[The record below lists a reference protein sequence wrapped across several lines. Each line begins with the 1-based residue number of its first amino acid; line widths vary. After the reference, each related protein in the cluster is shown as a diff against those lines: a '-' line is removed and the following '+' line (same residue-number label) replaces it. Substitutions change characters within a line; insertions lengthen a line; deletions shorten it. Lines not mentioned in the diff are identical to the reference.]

1 MSHNYYLIHNHQLMT
16 PLNAILADTQELFMD
31 GFERM
36 LEEIDYP
43 KVKVVGRAIS
53 ATDLLDSLE
62 ESDVDIVFMELNFT
76 DQDALGLIT
85 EIKKLHK
92 KLRLCVVTGYVDHK
106 FVKQAF
112 QNGADG
118 YYSKFNDSAELVECV
133 NELVIG
139 NTFLAS
145 GLQIT
150 PQKNSNPLNNPH
162 PFEDRFLLKKKL
174 TRREQEILALIT
186 KAKNNKEI
194 AEQLYIS
201 DQTVGVHRKNIMRKL
216 GVRNTVNLI
225 KFAIDHQLV

>member
-1 MSHNYYLIHNHQLMT
+1 MT
-16 PLNAILADTQELFMD
+16 PINALLADAHELFME
-31 GFERM
+31 GFERV

-43 KVKVVGRAIS
+43 KVKVLGKVTSGTELIDFIEAN
-53 ATDLLDSLE
+53 
-62 ESDVDIVFMELNFT
+62 DVDLIFMELNLL
-76 DQDALGLIT
+76 DQDALTMIG
-85 EIKKLHK
+85 EIKSTHK
-92 KLRLCVVTGYVDHK
+92 NLRICVVSEYSDHK

-118 YYSKFNDSAELVECV
+118 YYSKFNDSGELIECV
-133 NELVIG
+133 NEIVIG
-139 NTFLAS
+139 NRFLAA

-150 PQKNSNPLNNPH
+150 PTKNGKKSDSKH

-174 TRREQEILALIT
+174 TRREQEVLALIT
-186 KAKNNKEI
+186 KALNNKEI
-194 AEQLYIS
+194 ADTLYIS